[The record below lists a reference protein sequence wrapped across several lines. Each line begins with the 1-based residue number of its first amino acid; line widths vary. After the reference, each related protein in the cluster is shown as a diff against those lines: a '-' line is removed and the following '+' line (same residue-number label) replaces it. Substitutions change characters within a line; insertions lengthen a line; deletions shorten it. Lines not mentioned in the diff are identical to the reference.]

1 MPYLIRK
8 ANRNDVPRLA
18 ELLESYM
25 QETYQ
30 GAWGGNAQLLE
41 RHLVNNEV
49 EIIVA
54 EALNRDVIG
63 FVAWVDSYD
72 LHWCMKGGEV
82 IDFYVLPSERGRGAA
97 MLLIAE
103 LAADVQGCGGV
114 YLKGGAVD
122 NSVVRRLY
130 RKIAMCLPGGESY
143 ISGRAF
149 RRLAELSGK
158 SLREIV
164 KNLPDTAWN
173 YEP

>member
-8 ANRNDVPRLA
+8 AGRNDVPHLG

-30 GAWGGNAQLLE
+30 GVWGGSTQLLE
-41 RHLVNNEV
+41 QHLLDNEV

-54 EALNRDVIG
+54 ETLDREIIG
-63 FVAWVDSYD
+63 FIACVNSYD
-72 LHWCMKGGEV
+72 LHWCIKGADV
-82 IDFYVLPSERGRGAA
+82 IDFYVSPSHRGHGAA
-97 MLLIAE
+97 ILLIVE
-103 LAADVQGCGGV
+103 LAAEVKKHEGA

-122 NSVVRRLY
+122 NPIVRRLY
-130 RKIAMCLPGGESY
+130 QKIAMCLPDGESY

-149 RRLAELSGK
+149 RHLAELSGK
-158 SLREIV
+158 SLREII
-164 KNLPDTAWN
+164 KNLPETAWN

>member
-8 ANRNDVPRLA
+8 ANRKDVPRLA

-25 QETYQ
+25 RETYQ

-41 RHLVNNEV
+41 QHLVNNEV

-54 EALNRDVIG
+54 EATNREVIG
-63 FVAWVDSYD
+63 FVAWIDSYD
-72 LHWCMKGGEV
+72 LHWCMKGGDV
-82 IDFYVLPSERGRGAA
+82 IDFYVRPSDRGRGAA
-97 MLLIAE
+97 MLLIAR
-103 LAADVQGCGGV
+103 LAADVQGCGGA

-122 NSVVRRLY
+122 NPVVRRLY

-143 ISGRAF
+143 VSGRAF

-164 KNLPDTAWN
+164 KGLPDTAWN